1 MGGGVGRG
9 ACGRCTARQRQQ
21 EVPPLERMRSH
32 AEQEAAIENA
42 ACCGVGG
49 SFKTENRPSKSIF
62 DLRLVRTRDDAVP
75 ASYHGSLVGNRP
87 EMMPLDF
94 HLFNDWH
101 VGAHDAIIKTS
112 HLPAGPPDHPS
123 KYGRYRGTGLAGR
136 RRLRSLRRSGMRG
149 SIIPQNGA
157 LCKM

>member
-1 MGGGVGRG
+1 MLVVAALHGNASKKCRLWSG
-9 ACGRCTARQRQQ
+9 CAR
-21 EVPPLERMRSH
+21 
-32 AEQEAAIENA
+32 
-42 ACCGVGG
+42 
-49 SFKTENRPSKSIF
+49 TPSK
-62 DLRLVRTRDDAVP
+62 RLPSRTLLAAVSAG
-75 ASYHGSLVGNRP
+75 ASKLKTDRRSLFLISGLFARVMTQLVGNRP

-94 HLFNDWH
+94 HLFNDWP

-136 RRLRSLRRSGMRG
+136 RRLRSLRRSSMRG
-149 SIIPQNGA
+149 SIIPQDGA